1 MDVLSRMIN
10 RIQDDTVP
18 DYLLYEYVVTVSDRL
33 CIRLGVDKLPVQFES
48 ICVDASVKMYRRT
61 YYEGISSEGAANVS
75 TSFVDDILN
84 EYSQEIGCFRMNR
97 ANSGSGSG
105 KVVTFL

>member
-1 MDVLSRMIN
+1 MDVLTRMRI

-18 DYLLYEYVVTVSDRL
+18 DYLLREYMVTVSDRL
-33 CIRLGVDKLPVQFES
+33 CVRLGVDKLPAQFES
-48 ICVDASVKMYRRT
+48 ICVDASIKMYRRT
-61 YYEGISSEGAANVS
+61 YYEGISSEAAANLS
-75 TSFVDDILN
+75 TSFVDDILD
-84 EYSQEIGCFRMNR
+84 EYSQEIGYFRMNR